1 MHVWTSTWVSLVS
14 MLLYTVSNASLRHL
28 GDLDAPIDWC
38 IAIKEVIAVALLAP
52 WVTFRFIRGRY
63 RFQSKRL
70 LLILV
75 IASLIC
81 EVFGAQN
88 QLVAYAFVGLVIAS
102 PILQSCQL
110 IATALIGNYY
120 LNDKI
125 SRSKWIAMGLLL
137 GAVFLLSFGKT
148 LGQPEQMATQTPENQ
163 GISLMAMKG
172 VVAALI
178 AGLAYAIYANT
189 LRYALRKH
197 RSHTLGAW
205 DSIKIHDWIGHD
217 FVTHRQEPSPLSED
231 SGKIVR
237 VRPYSPFPV
246 TLVMII
252 VTGVGTLYFG
262 TSVVVTRGFVGFVD
276 VPSDCWFWI
285 ILSGVTNT
293 IGFFFQV
300 QGLLL
305 ASAAK
310 VSLISAFQIVIFAF
324 LGMLFFG
331 EMMNTYIAI
340 GIVLAI
346 VGVLFSSQDA
356 E

>member
-1 MHVWTSTWVSLVS
+1 
-14 MLLYTVSNASLRHL
+14 MLLYTVANASLRHL

-38 IAIKEVIAVALLAP
+38 IAVKEAIAVAILAP
-52 WVTFRFIRGRY
+52 WVIFRLIRGRY

-110 IATALIGNYY
+110 IATALIGNHF

-125 SRSKWIAMGLLL
+125 SRSKWIAMSLLL

-148 LGQPEQMATQTPENQ
+148 LSQPGQTETHTQQKNVAQIQQAPENQ
-163 GISLMAMKG
+163 GFSLTALKG
-172 VVAALI
+172 VGAALI
-178 AGLAYAIYANT
+178 AGLAYAVYANT
-189 LRYALRKH
+189 IRYTLRKH

-205 DSIKIHDWIGHD
+205 DSIRIHDWIGHD
-217 FVTHRQEPSPLSED
+217 FVTHRQEPSPHSED

-246 TLVMII
+246 TLLMII

-262 TSVVVTRGFVGFVD
+262 TSVVVTRGFAGFSD
-276 VPSDCWFWI
+276 VSPDCWFWI

-331 EMMNTYIAI
+331 EMMNTCIAI